1 MVKHDLKSKPTDD
14 TYENIHPMNMISPAV
29 LTHVEMM
36 LPLMELLA
44 FAEEEMGSG
53 DLDEALVGL
62 LEEVELK
69 EVELEVVELEVV
81 ELEVVELGEV

>member
-53 DLDEALVGL
+53 DLDEALVGR

-69 EVELEVVELEVV
+69 EVELEVVELE
-81 ELEVVELGEV
+81 EVELGEV

>member
-1 MVKHDLKSKPTDD
+1 
-14 TYENIHPMNMISPAV
+14 MNMISPAV
-29 LTHVEMM
+29 LSHVEMM

-53 DLDEALVGL
+53 DLDEALVGWFA
-62 LEEVELK
+62 EVELK

-81 ELEVVELGEV
+81 ELEEVELGEV

>member
-1 MVKHDLKSKPTDD
+1 
-14 TYENIHPMNMISPAV
+14 MNMISPAV
-29 LTHVEMM
+29 LSHVEMM

-53 DLDEALVGL
+53 DLDEALVGR

-69 EVELEVVELEVV
+69 EVE
-81 ELEVVELGEV
+81 

>member
-53 DLDEALVGL
+53 DLDEALVGWL
-62 LEEVELK
+62 AEVELK

-81 ELEVVELGEV
+81 ELGEV